1 MKLELLPVNAKKQ
14 QINPASCHLA
24 DKFPHFN
31 PKPKKSTMQPKKY
44 NVGNKRH
51 CGLKVTQIRRALI

>member
-31 PKPKKSTMQPKKY
+31 PKPKRVQY
-44 NVGNKRH
+44 N
-51 CGLKVTQIRRALI
+51 RRSIMWVISAIAV